1 MFHRRAASG
10 VVGWKM
16 ECNRWRGAWKEE
28 GDREAGQAV
37 WLFPGVKESDAES
50 TRTVLGGDRG
60 QAVGFAS
67 NGDRE
72 GEVDVKGEDGLT
84 DGCSP

>member
-1 MFHRRAASG
+1 MRGKRR
-10 VVGWKM
+10 
-16 ECNRWRGAWKEE
+16 

-37 WLFPGVKESDAES
+37 WLLPGVKESGAES
-50 TRTVLGGDRG
+50 TRTLLGGGCG

-67 NGDRE
+67 NGDGER
-72 GEVDVKGEDGLT
+72 EVDVKAEDGLT

>member
-1 MFHRRAASG
+1 MRGKRR
-10 VVGWKM
+10 
-16 ECNRWRGAWKEE
+16 
-28 GDREAGQAV
+28 GDREAGQEV
-37 WLFPGVKESDAES
+37 WPFPGVKESGAES

-60 QAVGFAS
+60 QTIGFAS

-72 GEVDVKGEDGLT
+72 GEVEVKGEDGLT